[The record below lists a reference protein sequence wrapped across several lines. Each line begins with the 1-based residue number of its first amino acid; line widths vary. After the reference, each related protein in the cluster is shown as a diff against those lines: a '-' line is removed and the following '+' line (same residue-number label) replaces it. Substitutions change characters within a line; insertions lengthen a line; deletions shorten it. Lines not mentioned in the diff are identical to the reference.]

1 MGGTSPEG
9 AGADRTSGPI
19 AGWQRVRGVDAQA
32 QRFDPCAFLIGIPVN
47 TEYLENVR
55 GHLATLATR
64 ESAILRDALDRSGTL
79 SARDEARLAE
89 IREERTLSEANLG
102 KMLKDTEREQRARE
116 IAIPA
121 STFGRRENGSY
132 AERRS
137 FLRDLA
143 AASTGD
149 THAADLVRSHD
160 DLRRTELQDE
170 GRSILT
176 STGIGSFTPRIV
188 APGEAFPG
196 TGSPFWDWLGPMQL
210 PEGGEVRLPRFTEA
224 FVGGVQTAEGTAL
237 AASTPTVSDAVG
249 TVRTFGAATTLTYQ
263 SLELST
269 PDFDN
274 AIFEG
279 LGRAYATS
287 LEDAAL
293 NGSGTG
299 TFKGALAFGTADGSH
314 VINLAGTVA
323 PTGPQFVE
331 ALAEAVSTVVDA
343 VYETDLAIFVH
354 PRRLGYLQSLVDD
367 GGRPYVAP
375 FSPGTGRASED
386 VRGYGST
393 AAVARFGGNP
403 IFTTSGI
410 GTSYGDGE
418 DEDRV
423 LVIARGAMR
432 AWQAAPGPRRI
443 TVDPDGSTLR
453 YRVAVYNFAAMLA
466 ARPEGIA
473 TIRGNLG
480 APFA

>member
-32 QRFDPCAFLIGIPVN
+32 QRFDPCAFLIGIPMD
-47 TEYLENVR
+47 TKYLENVR

-149 THAADLVRSHD
+149 THAADLIRSHD

-249 TVRTFGAATTLTYQ
+249 VVRTFGAATTLTYQ
-263 SLELST
+263 SLELSRQISIT
-269 PDFDN
+269 PFSR
-274 AIFEG
+274 G
-279 LGRAYATS
+279 LAVRTRPRSRTPRSTDPVPARSRARRHTAPLTLPTSSTSPEPLPQRGRS
-287 LEDAAL
+287 
-293 NGSGTG
+293 S
-299 TFKGALAFGTADGSH
+299 SRRW
-314 VINLAGTVA
+314 
-323 PTGPQFVE
+323 
-331 ALAEAVSTVVDA
+331 
-343 VYETDLAIFVH
+343 
-354 PRRLGYLQSLVDD
+354 PRRRAPLSMPCTRRTWPSSCTRVGSAGSL
-367 GGRPYVAP
+367 R
-375 FSPGTGRASED
+375 
-386 VRGYGST
+386 
-393 AAVARFGGNP
+393 
-403 IFTTSGI
+403 
-410 GTSYGDGE
+410 
-418 DEDRV
+418 
-423 LVIARGAMR
+423 
-432 AWQAAPGPRRI
+432 
-443 TVDPDGSTLR
+443 
-453 YRVAVYNFAAMLA
+453 
-466 ARPEGIA
+466 
-473 TIRGNLG
+473 
-480 APFA
+480 